1 MKRLLLGT
9 VLLALLLAGGVQICR
24 TMADIHDPIAAYLQ
38 RASAAALA
46 EDWSG
51 AQTLLE
57 EAAHRWDQFHQIT
70 AAFADHTPMDEV
82 DGLFRQLQVYARTH
96 ENPHF
101 SAICDRLQECIRAIR
116 ESHRLSWW
124 NLL

>member
-1 MKRLLLGT
+1 MKRFWIGVLILA
-9 VLLALLLAGGVQICR
+9 VLLVSGCLIRTALMR
-24 TMADIHDPIAAYLQ
+24 IHSPIAADLK
-38 RASAAALA
+38 RSAAAALV
-46 EDWSG
+46 EDWDT
-51 AQTLLE
+51 ALDLARH
-57 EAAHRWDQFHQIT
+57 AAVRWERFHHLT

-82 DGLFRQLQVYARTH
+82 DGLFAELKIYARQR

-101 SAICDRLQECIRAIR
+101 SATCRRLSALANAIA